1 MELCYN
7 DVTNE
12 RGWGSFGCCQAAKIL
27 VVGNSSTEMGAGAS
41 VKRSKASMRS
51 EITRIRER
59 ELNILVSSMF
69 TSSIYKTML
78 DLDHAYA
85 KLSVIVTN
93 RKLWTLHPLTNTGG
107 ARKTARSARSKD
119 GSLPDAVEE

>member
-1 MELCYN
+1 M
-7 DVTNE
+7 
-12 RGWGSFGCCQAAKIL
+12 
-27 VVGNSSTEMGAGAS
+27 
-41 VKRSKASMRS
+41 
-51 EITRIRER
+51 
-59 ELNILVSSMF
+59 
-69 TSSIYKTML
+69 
-78 DLDHAYA
+78 HA